1 MNMLKALFAVIALSF
16 SLNALAMTD
25 DESVEFTDAVGKG
38 DLKIVQKY
46 IKTYPEAVNEKFFA
60 WTPIQMA
67 ATKGQFEM
75 VKYLADKGADLNYA
89 HPLTKMTPFHLA
101 AFDGYENIVQYLA
114 DKGADIQK
122 KMKGDV
128 SILRIMKDEGPRA
141 ESMVK
146 LLTKLGVKE
155 DGCVEEKC
163 F

>member
-1 MNMLKALFAVIALSF
+1 MNMLKALFAVLALSF
-16 SLNALAMTD
+16 SLHAFAMTD
-25 DESVEFTDAVGKG
+25 DESVEFTDAIGKG
-38 DLKIVQKY
+38 DLKIVQKFV
-46 IKTYPEAVNEKFFA
+46 KTYPESVNEKFFA

-67 ATKGQFEM
+67 ATKGQFEI
-75 VKYLADKGADLNYA
+75 VKFLADKGADKDYV
-89 HPLTKMTPFHLA
+89 HPITKMTAFHLA

-141 ESMVK
+141 EAMVK

>member
-16 SLNALAMTD
+16 SLNAFAMTD

-38 DLKIVQKY
+38 NLKIVQSY

-67 ATKGQFEM
+67 ATKGQLEM
-75 VKYLADKGADLNYA
+75 VKYFAEKGADKDYV
-89 HPLTKMTPFHLA
+89 HPITKMTAFHLA
-101 AFDGYENIVQYLA
+101 AFDGYEEIVQYLA

-141 ESMVK
+141 EGMVK